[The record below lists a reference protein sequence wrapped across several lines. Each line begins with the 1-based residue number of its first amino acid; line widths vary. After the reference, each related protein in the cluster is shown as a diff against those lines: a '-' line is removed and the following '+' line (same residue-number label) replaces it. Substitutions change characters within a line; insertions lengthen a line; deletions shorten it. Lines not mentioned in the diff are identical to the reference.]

1 MCVPGLS
8 LDPPVLVSA
17 TRMCVR
23 RLAEEDEEDSDGEVP
38 MAVRIHGY
46 AGLISPS
53 RLIPLTLEVCRS
65 TAAQNAA
72 QTPVGSLGKLQP
84 RGSQQVHASYEKSGF
99 LRELEDANASLLMD
113 LEKKDAEIRRLR
125 AISGGA
131 LSARGEQATGE
142 IVPAGMKDQRLVELA
157 KKNRA
162 LTVQLEAERNK
173 TSRQTREIKEL
184 SKELQVRRTHTDA
197 GQDNGRHECPRRA
210 PSIHGFMLP
219 L

>member
-1 MCVPGLS
+1 MRPWSQSRPSCLGFGHT
-8 LDPPVLVSA
+8 D
-17 TRMCVR
+17 VR
-23 RLAEEDEEDSDGEVP
+23 AQARGGGRGGFGRGGSDGSANSRVC
-38 MAVRIHGY
+38 RINF
-46 AGLISPS
+46 PV

-72 QTPVGSLGKLQP
+72 LTPVGSLGKLQP

-99 LRELEDANASLLMD
+99 LRELEDANASLLLD